1 MLVRAHRR
9 LRSEPLPNAAKG
21 KGGGMRAILAVAVG
35 GAVGAVL
42 RYWVYR
48 LTGHYLGTQFPF
60 GTLAVNIA
68 GSFAMGVLVE
78 GAALAWSVPG
88 EVRLF
93 LVVGVLGAFT
103 TFSTFSLDFAFLYE
117 RGRLD
122 LCALYTVVS
131 VVCSVGALF
140 AALHLMRWLLART
153 P

>member
-1 MLVRAHRR
+1 
-9 LRSEPLPNAAKG
+9 
-21 KGGGMRAILAVAVG
+21 
-35 GAVGAVL
+35 
-42 RYWVYR
+42 
-48 LTGHYLGTQFPF
+48 
-60 GTLAVNIA
+60 
-68 GSFAMGVLVE
+68 MGVFVE

-93 LVVGVLGAFT
+93 LAVGVLGAFT
-103 TFSTFSLDFAFLYE
+103 TFSLDFAFLYE

-140 AALHLMRWLLART
+140 AALHLMRWLLAKT